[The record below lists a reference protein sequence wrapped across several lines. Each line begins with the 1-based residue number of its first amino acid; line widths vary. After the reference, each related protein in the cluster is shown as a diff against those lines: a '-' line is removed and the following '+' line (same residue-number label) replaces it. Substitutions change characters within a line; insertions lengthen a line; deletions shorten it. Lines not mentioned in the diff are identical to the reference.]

1 MAAMTSSFARLFTL
15 LTLALSFL
23 AVVVAG
29 PIPEATTNNTEL
41 DLEKRTTHTGVATYF
56 YQNGNAG

>member
-29 PIPEATTNNTEL
+29 PIPEATNNTEL